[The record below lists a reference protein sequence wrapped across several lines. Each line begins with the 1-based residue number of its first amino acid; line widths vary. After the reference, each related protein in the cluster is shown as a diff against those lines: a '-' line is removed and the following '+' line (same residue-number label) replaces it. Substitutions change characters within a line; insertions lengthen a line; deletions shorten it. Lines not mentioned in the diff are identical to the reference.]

1 MVAYQGGDTEAFRE
15 LYDRHAHA
23 LINFFY
29 KMTYDRAMSEV
40 LTQEAFIRLIRFRDR
55 YRPEAT
61 FRTFM
66 YRVAKNLWIDQYRS
80 KKNAPRVISADR
92 RLAEGGATVGDL
104 LESADT
110 SQSERAEHKEAAALI
125 HEALEQLPEGQRM
138 VFLLAESEGL
148 KYREISEILDIPVGT
163 IKSRMNAAVHRLRGL
178 LGHVIG

>member
-1 MVAYQGGDTEAFRE
+1 MVAYQGGDSEAFRE
-15 LYDRHAHA
+15 LYDRHARA

-29 KMTYDRAMSEV
+29 KMTCDRAMSED

-80 KKNAPRVISADR
+80 KKNAPHTVSSDKRIG
-92 RLAEGGATVGDL
+92 EGGATVGDML
-104 LESADT
+104 QSGDT
-110 SQSERAEHKEAAALI
+110 GQGERAEQKEAAALI
-125 HEALEQLPEGQRM
+125 HKALEQLPEGQRM
-138 VFLLAESEGL
+138 VFLLAETEGL